1 MTLSVLIC
9 PRTNMPP
16 RETYVM
22 REGRLVPKRG
32 AKRDDIAPR
41 GPQIIRD
48 IEPYR
53 SVAFDIASGKRVLVG
68 GRAQH
73 REFLR
78 RNNYVEVGN
87 DDVTPGR
94 EELSRAD
101 RIADI
106 RRALRDW

>member
-1 MTLSVLIC
+1 
-9 PRTNMPP
+9 MPP

-22 REGRLVPKRG
+22 RGGRLVPKRLVQPRHG
-32 AKRDDIAPR
+32 ALR
-41 GPQIIRD
+41 GPQIVRD

-53 SVAFDIASGKRVLVG
+53 SVALDAATGRRALIG

-87 DDVTPGR
+87 DSVAPRR

>member
-1 MTLSVLIC
+1 M
-9 PRTNMPP
+9 NMPL

-22 REGRLVPKRG
+22 REGRLVPKREG
-32 AKRDDIAPR
+32 ARANVAS

-53 SVAFDIASGKRVLVG
+53 SIALDAATGKRALIG

-78 RNNYVEVGN
+78 RNNCIEVGN
-87 DDVTPGR
+87 EYVTPHR
-94 EELSRAD
+94 EELSRAG

>member
-1 MTLSVLIC
+1 
-9 PRTNMPP
+9 MPP

-22 REGRLVPKRG
+22 REGRLVRKSD
-32 AKRDDIAPR
+32 AKCADIAPR

-53 SVAFDIASGKRVLVG
+53 SVALDIASGKRALID

-78 RNNYVEVGN
+78 RNNYIEVGN
-87 DDVTPGR
+87 DYVMPRR

-101 RIADI
+101 RIGDI

>member
-1 MTLSVLIC
+1 MT
-9 PRTNMPP
+9 MPQ

-22 REGRLVPKRG
+22 REGRLVRERD
-32 AKRDDIAPR
+32 AKRDDIVC

-53 SVAFDIASGKRVLVG
+53 SVALDIASGKRALIG

-87 DDVTPGR
+87 DYVTPRG

>member
-1 MTLSVLIC
+1 
-9 PRTNMPP
+9 
-16 RETYVM
+16 
-22 REGRLVPKRG
+22 
-32 AKRDDIAPR
+32 
-41 GPQIIRD
+41 
-48 IEPYR
+48 
-53 SVAFDIASGKRVLVG
+53 VLVG

>member
-1 MTLSVLIC
+1 MRLY
-9 PRTNMPP
+9 MPP

-22 REGRLVPKRG
+22 REGRLVRKCDAAR
-32 AKRDDIAPR
+32 AERARR

-53 SVAFDIASGKRVLVG
+53 SVAFDAATGKRALIG

-87 DDVTPGR
+87 DYVTPR
-94 EELSRAD
+94 PEELARAD
-101 RIADI
+101 RISDI
-106 RRALRDW
+106 RRALRDS

>member
-1 MTLSVLIC
+1 
-9 PRTNMPP
+9 MPP

-22 REGRLVPKRG
+22 REGRLVHKRL
-32 AKRDDIAPR
+32 AAPR
-41 GPQIIRD
+41 HGAQSGARIVRD

-53 SVAFDIASGKRVLVG
+53 SVALDCATGQRAVIG

-87 DDVTPGR
+87 EDVAPR
-94 EELSRAD
+94 RDELTRAD
-101 RIADI
+101 RISDI
-106 RRALRDW
+106 RRALRD